1 MPFSIEEVESH
12 FKELGFKVI
21 VPDDVEHRKIGRA
34 LRFSTKRYV
43 DFEGDK
49 SVLISLIVD
58 PDGEYLE
65 LVAPR
70 VYNVRECP
78 HKGAVFAALLE
89 IAYKTRKQNFEYNP
103 ADGEIRVAAD
113 MPIEDGTAT
122 VRQLD
127 ALLGA
132 IIAVLEQFH
141 PVIKHVI
148 ETGRL
153 DLSLADEPEVPDTSN
168 DPVTAELIAK
178 LGGIDGLRKLVE
190 ERGGTAS

>member
-89 IAYKTRKQNFEYNP
+89 IAYKTRKETSSTTRRMERSALQPTCQSRMAPRRFGSLMRYSERSSPSWNNS
-103 ADGEIRVAAD
+103 IR
-113 MPIEDGTAT
+113 
-122 VRQLD
+122 
-127 ALLGA
+127 
-132 IIAVLEQFH
+132 
-141 PVIKHVI
+141 
-148 ETGRL
+148 
-153 DLSLADEPEVPDTSN
+153 
-168 DPVTAELIAK
+168 
-178 LGGIDGLRKLVE
+178 
-190 ERGGTAS
+190 